1 MRLFVSLGQSS
12 VNELNFDRGPIY
24 VGRQMGSQVFLPDK
38 AVSRQ
43 HAVFYT
49 TKDGAW
55 VVEDLG
61 SSNKTHVNSEVIHK
75 TELKHNDIVR
85 IADFLIRVSLEAD
98 EDHERRNDMEDTI
111 IGEQHVHRS
120 LHTVER
126 TLEAKDAPPFKFP
139 PKRVKQHH
147 EVLSTFNKC
156 NTMDALYKST
166 MDMLFR
172 QFKAKNIWMAFRKNP
187 TGPMD
192 MEDGR
197 QITTEHIKRLDL
209 ALPASLEEAS
219 KENKYILIHQLPRQI
234 LSRGIRSVIIAPI
247 MVGKNNHGVVYIANS
262 TDHPHFNLADMDY
275 LILIS
280 INLGHKITKL

>member
-61 SSNKTHVNSEVIHK
+61 ASNKTYVNSEVIHK

-111 IGEQHVHRS
+111 IG
-120 LHTVER
+120 
-126 TLEAKDAPPFKFP
+126 
-139 PKRVKQHH
+139 
-147 EVLSTFNKC
+147 
-156 NTMDALYKST
+156 
-166 MDMLFR
+166 
-172 QFKAKNIWMAFRKNP
+172 
-187 TGPMD
+187 
-192 MEDGR
+192 
-197 QITTEHIKRLDL
+197 
-209 ALPASLEEAS
+209 
-219 KENKYILIHQLPRQI
+219 
-234 LSRGIRSVIIAPI
+234 
-247 MVGKNNHGVVYIANS
+247 
-262 TDHPHFNLADMDY
+262 
-275 LILIS
+275 
-280 INLGHKITKL
+280 